1 MSPEFSGKV
10 RKEIDRIIA
19 RYPQKEAAILPLL
32 HLTQQEF
39 GFISPESEKLVAGIL
54 GIKPIQVR
62 EVVTFYT
69 MLNRE
74 PIGKYH
80 IQVCSNLSCSLLG
93 AEKLTDYLKEK
104 LSIEPGQT
112 SEDKKFTLSLVEC
125 IGACEQAP
133 CMMINFD
140 YHGNLDKKK
149 IDKILDGLE

>member
-1 MSPEFSGKV
+1 MNPEFSGKV
-10 RKEIDRIIA
+10 RKEIEKIVA
-19 RYPQKEAAILPLL
+19 RYPQKEAAILPVL
-32 HLTQQEF
+32 HITQQEF
-39 GFISPESEKLVAGIL
+39 GFISPESEKLIAGFL

-62 EVVTFYT
+62 EGVTFYT

>member
-1 MSPEFSGKV
+1 MNPEFSGKV
-10 RKEIDRIIA
+10 RKEIEKIVA
-19 RYPQKEAAILPLL
+19 RYPQKEAAILPVL
-32 HLTQQEF
+32 HITQQEF
-39 GFISPESEKLVAGIL
+39 GFISPESEKLIAGIL

-125 IGACEQAP
+125 LGACEQAP